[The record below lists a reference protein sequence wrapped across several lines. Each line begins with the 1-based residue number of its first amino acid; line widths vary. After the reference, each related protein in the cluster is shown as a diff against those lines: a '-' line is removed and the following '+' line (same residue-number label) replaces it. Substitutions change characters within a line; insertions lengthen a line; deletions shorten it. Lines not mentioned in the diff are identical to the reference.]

1 MCARR
6 KLAAFCLVLL
16 VASSSV
22 WAFPGR
28 REAKAQSAQEEQ
40 SAAIEK
46 TYTASEAKQ
55 EPTVQRSD
63 LRKLE
68 ESLERKEIPNVAIE
82 AGNDSELNELYRLLE
97 EQVADQMEAED
108 DIQRLL
114 AENEELRK
122 ANATQADSIAYTK
135 GQLDKATSTKT
146 FANVKAVIGF
156 EDMLPRWGVGG
167 EIGLKLSSGF
177 MLSTG
182 ASYMI
187 GDFNSPV
194 SLGWD
199 LDSLSLSLGLGW
211 EW

>member
-16 VASSSV
+16 VASSYV

-28 REAKAQSAQEEQ
+28 KEAKALSVQEEP

-46 TYTASEAKQ
+46 TSTVKEAKPEQ
-55 EPTVQRSD
+55 NEQRSD

-68 ESLERKEIPNVAIE
+68 ESLERKEIPSIAE
-82 AGNDSELNELYRLLE
+82 ETAQDSELQELYRLLE
-97 EQVADQMEAED
+97 EQVADQREAEA

-122 ANATQADSIAYTK
+122 ANASQADSIAYTK
-135 GQLDKATSTKT
+135 GQLDKATSLKT

-167 EIGLKLSSGF
+167 EIGLKLSSGL

-187 GDFNSPV
+187 GDFSSPA